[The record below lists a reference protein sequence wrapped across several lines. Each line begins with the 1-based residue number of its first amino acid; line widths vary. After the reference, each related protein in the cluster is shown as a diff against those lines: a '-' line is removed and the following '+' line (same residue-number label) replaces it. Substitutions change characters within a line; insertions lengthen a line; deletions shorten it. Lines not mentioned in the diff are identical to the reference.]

1 MSKNYGDVMGDMQ
14 SVHCEAHSES
24 SKLQVLSSSK
34 PIRAHPNLSPQGT
47 EQLLVLP
54 TTKILTAP

>member
-14 SVHCEAHSES
+14 SGHCEAHSES

-34 PIRAHPNLSPQGT
+34 PIKTHPNLSPQITG
-47 EQLLVLP
+47 QLLVLP
-54 TTKILTAP
+54 TTKFFTAT